1 MVGTGETY
9 LAAFAVALGFSG
21 VQSGLI
27 AAAPPVAG
35 GIVQLIAPRGLRLVG
50 SPRRWVMLCAALQAA
65 SLVLLLVGAVVGRMP
80 FSLVF
85 GCASLYWAGALAA
98 ASVWN
103 TWVGEIFPSRLRARY
118 FGKRNRLCQIAT
130 LIGLLVGGALIS
142 RAEAVGRPLIGF
154 AAAFGLAATSRF
166 LSLAYLRIQGE
177 PTRRIVE
184 TKRTSILPVLRG
196 RTPFARL
203 ILSMVTLQC
212 AVQVGQPYF
221 NPFMLK
227 ALHYEPAVY
236 MTAIAAAFLGK
247 SLALPIAGR
256 LADRHGARRVLLVSA
271 VGVSLL
277 ATIWLVSGAA
287 WWIVP
292 SQLLAGA
299 IWGAYELAVF
309 LLLLETIPSEERT
322 SVMTW
327 YYLLNSLAMA
337 SGSLL
342 GAALLHG
349 SESWGGYAL
358 LFGTSTLLRLLAII
372 RFFGLHSDVHGHRPL
387 TVGTLAVRAGAGT
400 IDTPQ
405 ANEGG
410 GPAEFAR
417 KPSPDRASTH
427 EELPR

>member
-1 MVGTGETY
+1 MVGAGETY
-9 LAAFAVALGFSG
+9 LAAFAVALGLSG

-35 GIVQLIAPRGLRLVG
+35 GVVQLIAPRGLRLVG
-50 SPRRWVMLCAALQAA
+50 SPRRWVMLCASLQAA
-65 SLVLLLVGAVVGRMP
+65 SLVLLLVGALIGRMP

-142 RAEAVGRPLIGF
+142 RAEDLGRPLIGF
-154 AAAFGLAATSRF
+154 AAAFGLAAASRF
-166 LSLAYLRIQGE
+166 LSLAYLRMQGE
-177 PTRRIVE
+177 PDRPIVE
-184 TKRTSILPVLRG
+184 TRRTSLPHMLRG
-196 RTPFARL
+196 GTPFARL
-203 ILSMVTLQC
+203 IVAMVTLQC

-227 ALHYEPAVY
+227 ALAYQPAVY

-277 ATIWLVSGAA
+277 ATVWLVSGAV
-287 WWIVP
+287 WWIIP

-322 SVMTW
+322 GVMTW

-342 GAALLHG
+342 GAALLRG
-349 SESWGGYAL
+349 SETWGGYAF
-358 LFGTSTLLRLLAII
+358 LFVTSTLLRLLAIV
-372 RFFGLHSDVHGHRPL
+372 RFFSLHGDVRGHRPL
-387 TVGTLAVRAGAGT
+387 AVGTLAVRAGAGT

-410 GPAEFAR
+410 GPAEFSRRPVAEQGSTR
-417 KPSPDRASTH
+417 WESPQ
-427 EELPR
+427 